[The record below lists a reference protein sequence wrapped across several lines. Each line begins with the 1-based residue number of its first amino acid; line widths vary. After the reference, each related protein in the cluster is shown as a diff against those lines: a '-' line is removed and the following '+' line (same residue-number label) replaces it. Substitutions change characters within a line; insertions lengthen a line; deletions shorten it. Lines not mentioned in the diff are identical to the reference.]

1 MKNYDLLSIKFIDL
15 SQVCFVFLAVTNV
28 LPFGLY
34 ISSVTSWETDVR
46 KDCFF
51 PWCVEHHAG
60 KRKLYQGCYEI

>member
-34 ISSVTSWETDVR
+34 ISSVNSWETDVR

-51 PWCVEHHAG
+51 FLVC
-60 KRKLYQGCYEI
+60 